1 MEKLNN
7 LTAIFDHDVL
17 YQMPDYPEVQGKFDT
32 SASCRIVIA
41 HKIVTPLSAVEADLL
56 EKMMLGIKTRLL
68 SNKTMDYSVQ
78 INLHTHPHTLA
89 QMVSLYQP
97 THFLGFGV
105 TRLDLGLNI
114 LAGLYQPI
122 QFLNIWLLFSESLSV
137 LSQAADK
144 KAKLWEGMKI
154 AFGQ

>member
-7 LTAIFDHDVL
+7 LTAIFDHETL
-17 YQMPDYPEVQGKFDT
+17 YQMLDYPVVQGKFDDM
-32 SASCRIVIA
+32 ASCRIVIA
-41 HKIVTPLSAVEADLL
+41 YKTTMPLSAADTELL
-56 EKMMLGIKTRLL
+56 GKMMLGIKTRLL
-68 SNKTMDYSVQ
+68 SSKMMDYSVQ
-78 INLHTHPHTLA
+78 INMHTHPHTLA

-122 QFLNIWLLFSESLSV
+122 QFLNVWLLFSESLSV
-137 LSQAADK
+137 LSQVADK